1 MGARRADGAPGFAEP
16 LRAHSAPLLP
26 RSVVVNRRRRV
37 LRSLALD
44 ARPRGPLGRDEEE
57 GLLDVLAEG
66 HTLDRKFDT
75 SEEAHILL

>member
-1 MGARRADGAPGFAEP
+1 MLFATAPD
-16 LRAHSAPLLP
+16 
-26 RSVVVNRRRRV
+26 V
-37 LRSLALD
+37 
-44 ARPRGPLGRDEEE
+44 RPRGPLGRDEEE